1 MIKLF
6 YVEDEMGKVRFKD
19 SFTIESFETFDI
31 RYRIVA
37 GNSVRAAFYE
47 RSTDNEI
54 ARIAYDIKYDG
65 EFLDVVKNT
74 KNVLHPVNR
83 EEFFDWLKEHHPD
96 IMTHLLWYV

>member
-6 YVEDEMGKVRFKD
+6 YVEDEGGKVRFKD
-19 SFTIESFETFDI
+19 NQSIERFGGFDI
-31 RYRIVA
+31 KYLVYS
-37 GNSVRAAFYE
+37 GNAASAYF
-47 RSTDNEI
+47 RDTSGNEI
-54 ARIAYDIKYDG
+54 ARVMIDLRYDR

-96 IMTHLLWYV
+96 IMTLLLWYV